1 MRARRNG
8 ILRQWHHGSAQG
20 PGCIW
25 RYGAVKRV
33 GGTIVSQLPC
43 SNRDLSA
50 GGGGIGS
57 WRGSRPPSGAGAAA
71 IDYPLETRALNN
83 ANPSGQRGRHAQ
95 ARRDLPAL
103 PHLAGRSPC
112 AAGPMERRN
121 APRRWN
127 SSWRATARGSEAYF
141 CTCAPSGGRALAAT
155 HQVCSS
161 PHCPRC
167 PRSPQPD
174 RPEHFVTVHGC
185 IALLLLRLTSQRAR
199 SPDATIQCR
208 VSRVAPTR
216 CY

>member
-83 ANPSGQRGRHAQ
+83 GKPERAAKSARAGPARSACAAAPGGALSVCGSPNGAPQCATTLEFELAGDGEGQRGLFLYLRAVRGPG
-95 ARRDLPAL
+95 AGRDSSGVLFPAL
-103 PHLAGRSPC
+103 PAMP
-112 AAGPMERRN
+112 AKP
-121 APRRWN
+121 
-127 SSWRATARGSEAYF
+127 AT
-141 CTCAPSGGRALAAT
+141 
-155 HQVCSS
+155 
-161 PHCPRC
+161 
-167 PRSPQPD
+167 
-174 RPEHFVTVHGC
+174 RP
-185 IALLLLRLTSQRAR
+185 
-199 SPDATIQCR
+199 P
-208 VSRVAPTR
+208 
-216 CY
+216 